1 MICGGAT
8 MLRGSVNFTVLD
20 CFGFCI
26 FFLLQATYL
35 GCHGPEE
42 KTAAKLLILLP
53 TLVLSLY
60 PRFGWVLLVSF
71 IMVLPIQLDPQQIL
85 PGVELLPSQ
94 SSLRYL
100 NL

>member
-1 MICGGAT
+1 
-8 MLRGSVNFTVLD
+8 MLRGLVNFTVLD

-60 PRFGWVLLVSF
+60 PRLGWVLLVSF

>member
-60 PRFGWVLLVSF
+60 PRLGAASVFHHGSSN
-71 IMVLPIQLDPQQIL
+71 PI
-85 PGVELLPSQ
+85 G
-94 SSLRYL
+94 SSTNIARC
-100 NL
+100 